1 MKKTRKCGIMGVY
14 NPYRYYE
21 LPEFHV
27 RIGIFFTLTIVVKM
41 VAKEAHMEL
50 ISIEIESYKSIK
62 TPVTISFFDGL
73 PTVLIGKNG
82 SGKTNVLE
90 ALSAVALANTNYYG
104 GREKGQIA
112 YRAHIQL
119 TEEDVIT
126 MLPEVVYDK
135 DKCEVIAY
143 SSGNDLKIDR
153 LRSEYIVSSIKK
165 EIVDIRDLAL
175 QLKDAVDL
183 YEKQLTKIS
192 HDGYEEL
199 PIHCY
204 NLKDA
209 NGGLT
214 NYNALSGHAKYF
226 IDRVRETLDSM
237 LRTFEDDET
246 ALTFI
251 AQAPLYL
258 RMDENKPFRLEY
270 IEPSLA
276 NFEKKFV
283 SINRAAIKREITKIN
298 KATKDACECIDRL
311 MKEIEDRTKRIY
323 EELDTD
329 HMLRQEQD
337 DRYYSFLRHVQHI
350 IGKRCLILK
359 NESSDVIFKKEDRNY
374 YYNNH
379 ANSIMETYLRQVY
392 DGSDREDLLK
402 SSNNELILSE
412 QAVKDFEAFLNN
424 NIPSFDREM
433 YESISVHSDEKGHI
447 SIFLN
452 ENTGEQ
458 INLNETS
465 AGRRWYFT
473 YYFMKNILSEGD
485 IFIIDEPAAML
496 HPSAQREVLREL
508 IELTKRGIKVVYS
521 THSPYLIPDERR
533 CVHFVMMTEDGT
545 KVNGASSNQE
555 LINQM
560 ADIIGEDIFDIQT
573 VFDMYAQGDTTEIG
587 RKCYNAIKRQDEKLE
602 DAASKLFVSVETIKS
617 WNRNGNHFRCPKLE
631 NIIAVSKYTNIKIQ
645 DLLN

>member
-1 MKKTRKCGIMGVY
+1 
-14 NPYRYYE
+14 
-21 LPEFHV
+21 
-27 RIGIFFTLTIVVKM
+27 
-41 VAKEAHMEL
+41 MEL

-104 GREKGQIA
+104 DREKGQIA

-119 TEEDVIT
+119 TEEDVVA

-175 QLKDAVDL
+175 QLKDAIDL

-204 NLKDA
+204 NLKDS

-214 NYNALSGHAKYF
+214 NYNILFYQTEYF
-226 IDRVRETLDSM
+226 INHVSEFLDKM
-237 LRTFEDDET
+237 LKTFEDDET

-251 AQAPLYL
+251 AQTPLYL
-258 RMDENKPFRLEY
+258 RIDENKPFRLEY
-270 IEPSLA
+270 VEPALA
-276 NFEKKFV
+276 SFEQKFV
-283 SINRAAIKREITKIN
+283 SINRTAIKREITKIN
-298 KATKDACECIDRL
+298 KATKDACERIDRL
-311 MKEIEDRTKRIY
+311 MKEIGERTKRIQ
-323 EELDTD
+323 EGLDTD
-329 HMLRQEQD
+329 HILRQEQD
-337 DRYYSFLRHVQHI
+337 ERYYSFLRQVQHI

-374 YYNNH
+374 SYNNH

-402 SSNNELILSE
+402 SSKNELTLSK
-412 QAVKDFEAFLNN
+412 QAVEDFEAFLNS

-433 YESISVHSDEKGHI
+433 YESISVHADEQGHI

-452 ENTGEQ
+452 EKTGEQ

-473 YYFMKNILSEGD
+473 YYFMKNILSKGD

-521 THSPYLIPDERR
+521 THSPYLIPEKWR
-533 CVHFVMMTEDGT
+533 CVHFVTMTKDGT
-545 KVNGASSNQE
+545 KVNGISSNQE

-573 VFDMYAQGDTTEIG
+573 VFDMYTQSDTTKIG
-587 RKCYNAIKRQDEKLE
+587 RKCYNAIKNKGEKLE
-602 DAASKLFVSVETIKS
+602 DAASKLLVSVDTIKS
-617 WNRNGNHFRCPKLE
+617 WNRNGNHFRCPKIE

>member
-1 MKKTRKCGIMGVY
+1 
-14 NPYRYYE
+14 
-21 LPEFHV
+21 
-27 RIGIFFTLTIVVKM
+27 
-41 VAKEAHMEL
+41 MEL

-104 GREKGQIA
+104 DREKGQIA

-119 TEEDVIT
+119 TEEDVVA

-175 QLKDAVDL
+175 QLKDAIDL

-204 NLKDA
+204 NLKDS

-214 NYNALSGHAKYF
+214 NYNILFYQTEYF
-226 IDRVRETLDSM
+226 INHVSEFLDKM
-237 LRTFEDDET
+237 LKTFEDDET

-251 AQAPLYL
+251 AQTPLYL
-258 RMDENKPFRLEY
+258 RIDENKPFRLEY
-270 IEPSLA
+270 VEPALA
-276 NFEKKFV
+276 SFEQKFV
-283 SINRAAIKREITKIN
+283 SINRTAIKREITKIN
-298 KATKDACECIDRL
+298 KATKDACERIDRL
-311 MKEIEDRTKRIY
+311 MKEIEERTKRIQ
-323 EELDTD
+323 EGLDTD
-329 HMLRQEQD
+329 HILRQEQD
-337 DRYYSFLRHVQHI
+337 ERYYSFLRQVQHI

-374 YYNNH
+374 SYNNH

-402 SSNNELILSE
+402 SSKNELTLSK
-412 QAVKDFEAFLNN
+412 QAVEDFEAFLNS

-433 YESISVHSDEKGHI
+433 YESISVHADEQGHI

-452 ENTGEQ
+452 EKTGEQ

-521 THSPYLIPDERR
+521 THSPYLIPEEWR
-533 CVHFVMMTEDGT
+533 CVHFVTMTKDGT
-545 KVNGASSNQE
+545 KVNGISSNQE

-573 VFDMYAQGDTTEIG
+573 VFDMYTQSDTTKIG
-587 RKCYNAIKRQDEKLE
+587 RKCYNAIKNKGEKLE
-602 DAASKLFVSVETIKS
+602 DAASKLLVSVDTIKS
-617 WNRNGNHFRCPKLE
+617 WNRNGNHFRCPKIE

>member
-1 MKKTRKCGIMGVY
+1 MK
-14 NPYRYYE
+14 
-21 LPEFHV
+21 
-27 RIGIFFTLTIVVKM
+27 
-41 VAKEAHMEL
+41 L

-90 ALSAVALANTNYYG
+90 ALSAIALANTNYYG
-104 GREKGQIA
+104 DREKGQIA

-119 TEEDVIT
+119 TEEDVT
-126 MLPEVVYDK
+126 AMLPEVVYDK

-153 LRSEYIVSSIKK
+153 LHSEYIVSSIKK

-175 QLKDAVDL
+175 QLKDAVDS
-183 YEKQLTKIS
+183 YEKQLAKIS
-192 HDGYEEL
+192 HNGYEEL

-204 NLKDA
+204 NLKDS

-214 NYNALSGHAKYF
+214 NYNILFYQTEYF
-226 IDRVRETLDSM
+226 INHVSEFLDKM
-237 LRTFEDDET
+237 LKTFEDDET

-251 AQAPLYL
+251 AQTPLYL
-258 RMDENKPFRLEY
+258 RIDENKPFRLEY
-270 IEPSLA
+270 VEPALA
-276 NFEKKFV
+276 SFEQKFV
-283 SINRAAIKREITKIN
+283 SINRTAIKREITKIN
-298 KATKDACECIDRL
+298 KATKDACERIDRL
-311 MKEIEDRTKRIY
+311 MKEIEERTKRIQ
-323 EELDTD
+323 EGLDTD
-329 HMLRQEQD
+329 HILRQEQD
-337 DRYYSFLRHVQHI
+337 ERSYSFLRQVQHI

-374 YYNNH
+374 SYNNH

-402 SSNNELILSE
+402 SSKNELTLSK
-412 QAVKDFEAFLNN
+412 QAVEDFEAFLNS

-433 YESISVHSDEKGHI
+433 YESISVHADEQGHI

-452 ENTGEQ
+452 EKTGEQ

-473 YYFMKNILSEGD
+473 YYFMKNILSKGD

-521 THSPYLIPDERR
+521 THSPYLIPEEWR
-533 CVHFVMMTEDGT
+533 CVHFVTMTKDGT
-545 KVNGASSNQE
+545 KVNGISSNQE

-573 VFDMYAQGDTTEIG
+573 VFDMYTQSDTTKIG
-587 RKCYNAIKRQDEKLE
+587 RKCYNAIKNKGEKLE
-602 DAASKLFVSVETIKS
+602 DAASKLLVSVDTIKS
-617 WNRNGNHFRCPKLE
+617 WNRNGNHFRCPKIE

>member
-1 MKKTRKCGIMGVY
+1 
-14 NPYRYYE
+14 
-21 LPEFHV
+21 
-27 RIGIFFTLTIVVKM
+27 
-41 VAKEAHMEL
+41 MEL

-90 ALSAVALANTNYYG
+90 ALSAIALANTNYYG
-104 GREKGQIA
+104 DREKGQIA

-119 TEEDVIT
+119 TEKDVVA

-153 LRSEYIVSSIKK
+153 LHSEYIVSSIKK
-165 EIVDIRDLAL
+165 EIADIRDLAL

-183 YEKQLTKIS
+183 YEKQLAKIS
-192 HDGYEEL
+192 HNGYEEL

-209 NGGLT
+209 NGRLT
-214 NYNALSGHAKYF
+214 NYNALSWRAEHF
-226 IDRVRETLDSM
+226 IDNVRKVLDSM

-251 AQAPLYL
+251 AQTPLYL
-258 RMDENKPFRLEY
+258 RRDENRPFRLEY

-276 NFEKKFV
+276 GFERKFV
-283 SINRAAIKREITKIN
+283 SINRTAIKREITKIN
-298 KATKDACECIDRL
+298 KATKDACERIDRL
-311 MKEIEDRTKRIY
+311 MKEIEERTKRIQ
-323 EELDTD
+323 EGLDTD
-329 HMLRQEQD
+329 YILRQEQD

-412 QAVKDFEAFLNN
+412 QAVEDFEAFLNN
-424 NIPSFDREM
+424 NIPLFDREM
-433 YESISVHSDEKGHI
+433 YKSISVHADEKGHI

-452 ENTGEQ
+452 ENTDEQ

-533 CVHFVMMTEDGT
+533 CVHFVTMTKDGILM
-545 KVNGASSNQE
+545 
-555 LINQM
+555 LI
-560 ADIIGEDIFDIQT
+560 F
-573 VFDMYAQGDTTEIG
+573 
-587 RKCYNAIKRQDEKLE
+587 R
-602 DAASKLFVSVETIKS
+602 VS
-617 WNRNGNHFRCPKLE
+617 
-631 NIIAVSKYTNIKIQ
+631 
-645 DLLN
+645 

>member
-1 MKKTRKCGIMGVY
+1 MK
-14 NPYRYYE
+14 
-21 LPEFHV
+21 
-27 RIGIFFTLTIVVKM
+27 
-41 VAKEAHMEL
+41 L

-90 ALSAVALANTNYYG
+90 ALSAIALANTNYYG
-104 GREKGQIA
+104 DREKGQIA

-119 TEEDVIT
+119 TEEDVT
-126 MLPEVVYDK
+126 AMLPEVVYDK

-153 LRSEYIVSSIKK
+153 LHSEYIVSSIKK

-175 QLKDAVDL
+175 QLKDAVDS
-183 YEKQLTKIS
+183 YEKQLAKIS
-192 HDGYEEL
+192 HNGYEEL

-204 NLKDA
+204 NLKDS

-214 NYNALSGHAKYF
+214 NYNILFYQTEYF
-226 IDRVRETLDSM
+226 INHVSEFLDKM
-237 LRTFEDDET
+237 LKTFEDDET

-251 AQAPLYL
+251 AQTPLYL
-258 RMDENKPFRLEY
+258 RIDENKPFRLEY
-270 IEPSLA
+270 VEPALA
-276 NFEKKFV
+276 SFEQKFV
-283 SINRAAIKREITKIN
+283 SINRTAIKREITKIN
-298 KATKDACECIDRL
+298 KATKDACERIDRL
-311 MKEIEDRTKRIY
+311 MKEIEERTKRIQ
-323 EELDTD
+323 EGLDTD
-329 HMLRQEQD
+329 HILRQEQD
-337 DRYYSFLRHVQHI
+337 ERYYSFLRQVQHI

-374 YYNNH
+374 SYNNH

-402 SSNNELILSE
+402 SSKNELTLSK
-412 QAVKDFEAFLNN
+412 QAVEDFEAFLNS

-433 YESISVHSDEKGHI
+433 YESISVHADEQGHI

-452 ENTGEQ
+452 EKTGEQ

-473 YYFMKNILSEGD
+473 YYFMKNILSKGD

-521 THSPYLIPDERR
+521 THSPYLIPEEWR
-533 CVHFVMMTEDGT
+533 CVHFVTMTKDGT
-545 KVNGASSNQE
+545 KVNGISSNQE

-573 VFDMYAQGDTTEIG
+573 VFDMYTQSDTTKIG
-587 RKCYNAIKRQDEKLE
+587 RKCYNAIKNKGEKLE
-602 DAASKLFVSVETIKS
+602 DAASKLLVSVDTIKS
-617 WNRNGNHFRCPKLE
+617 WNRNGNHFRCPKIE

>member
-1 MKKTRKCGIMGVY
+1 
-14 NPYRYYE
+14 
-21 LPEFHV
+21 
-27 RIGIFFTLTIVVKM
+27 
-41 VAKEAHMEL
+41 MEL

-90 ALSAVALANTNYYG
+90 ALSAIALANTNYYG
-104 GREKGQIA
+104 DREKGQIA

-119 TEEDVIT
+119 TEEDVT
-126 MLPEVVYDK
+126 AMLPEVVYDK

-153 LRSEYIVSSIKK
+153 LHSEYIVSSIKK

-175 QLKDAVDL
+175 QLKDAVDS
-183 YEKQLTKIS
+183 YEKQLAKIS
-192 HDGYEEL
+192 HSGYEEL

-204 NLKDA
+204 NLKDS

-214 NYNALSGHAKYF
+214 NYNILFYQTEYF
-226 IDRVRETLDSM
+226 INHVSEFLDKM
-237 LRTFEDDET
+237 LKTFEDDET

-251 AQAPLYL
+251 AQTPLYL
-258 RMDENKPFRLEY
+258 RIDENKPFRLEY
-270 IEPSLA
+270 VEPALA
-276 NFEKKFV
+276 SFEQKFV
-283 SINRAAIKREITKIN
+283 SINRTAIKREITKIN
-298 KATKDACECIDRL
+298 KATKDACERIDRL
-311 MKEIEDRTKRIY
+311 MKEIEERTKRIQ
-323 EELDTD
+323 EGLDTD
-329 HMLRQEQD
+329 HILRQEQD
-337 DRYYSFLRHVQHI
+337 ERYYSFLRQVQHI

-374 YYNNH
+374 SYNNH

-402 SSNNELILSE
+402 SSKNELTLSK
-412 QAVKDFEAFLNN
+412 QAVEDFEAFLNS

-433 YESISVHSDEKGHI
+433 YESISVHADEQGHI

-452 ENTGEQ
+452 EKTGEQ

-473 YYFMKNILSEGD
+473 YYFMKNILSKGD

-521 THSPYLIPDERR
+521 THSPYLIPEEWR
-533 CVHFVMMTEDGT
+533 CVHFVTMTKDGT
-545 KVNGASSNQE
+545 KVNGISSNQE

-573 VFDMYAQGDTTEIG
+573 FFDMYTQSDTTKIG
-587 RKCYNAIKRQDEKLE
+587 RKCYNAIKNKGEKLE
-602 DAASKLFVSVETIKS
+602 DADSKLLVSVDTIKS
-617 WNRNGNHFRCPKLE
+617 WNRNGNHFRCPKIE

>member
-1 MKKTRKCGIMGVY
+1 
-14 NPYRYYE
+14 
-21 LPEFHV
+21 
-27 RIGIFFTLTIVVKM
+27 
-41 VAKEAHMEL
+41 MEL

-90 ALSAVALANTNYYG
+90 ALSAIALANTNYYG
-104 GREKGQIA
+104 DREKGQIA

-119 TEEDVIT
+119 TEEDVT
-126 MLPEVVYDK
+126 AMLPEVVYDK

-153 LRSEYIVSSIKK
+153 LHSEYIVSSIKK

-175 QLKDAVDL
+175 QLKDAVDS
-183 YEKQLTKIS
+183 YEKQLAKIS
-192 HDGYEEL
+192 HNGYEEL

-204 NLKDA
+204 NLKDS

-214 NYNALSGHAKYF
+214 NYNILFYQTEYF
-226 IDRVRETLDSM
+226 INHVSEFLDKM
-237 LRTFEDDET
+237 LKTFEDDET

-251 AQAPLYL
+251 AQTPLYL
-258 RMDENKPFRLEY
+258 RIDENKPFRLEY
-270 IEPSLA
+270 VEPALA
-276 NFEKKFV
+276 SFEQKFV
-283 SINRAAIKREITKIN
+283 SINRTAIKREITKIN
-298 KATKDACECIDRL
+298 KATKDACERIDRL
-311 MKEIEDRTKRIY
+311 MKEIEERTKHIQ
-323 EELDTD
+323 EGLDTD
-329 HMLRQEQD
+329 HILRQEQD
-337 DRYYSFLRHVQHI
+337 ERYYSFLRQVQHI

-374 YYNNH
+374 SYNNH

-402 SSNNELILSE
+402 SSKNELTLSK
-412 QAVKDFEAFLNN
+412 QAVENFEAFLNS
-424 NIPSFDREM
+424 NIPSFDKEM
-433 YESISVHSDEKGHI
+433 YESISVHADEQGHI

-452 ENTGEQ
+452 EKTGEQ

-473 YYFMKNILSEGD
+473 YYFMKNILSKGD

-508 IELTKRGIKVVYS
+508 IGLTKRGIKVVYS

-533 CVHFVMMTEDGT
+533 CVHFVTMTKDGT
-545 KVNGASSNQE
+545 KVNGISSNQE

-573 VFDMYAQGDTTEIG
+573 VFDMYTQSDTTKIG
-587 RKCYNAIKRQDEKLE
+587 RKCYNAIKNKGEKLE
-602 DAASKLFVSVETIKS
+602 DAASKLLVSVDTIKS
-617 WNRNGNHFRCPKLE
+617 WNRNGNHFRCPKIE